1 MPSPRT
7 TVSFPALPAMALSL
21 VLALASSG
29 VGWWWSAASWWV
41 LPCATATGSLLT
53 WAGLAFW
60 ARSPGTEAGHAA
72 NLPRATAHLDDLQ
85 QQLMSAL
92 NGSEHSALQVI
103 DRINTIHRESTEQ
116 LARIRRTDHNG
127 QQLTRIMNE
136 KAMVDSQLGSILQ
149 MFVETQ
155 EKEIEANI
163 ERLRRLQEVKDLGTL
178 VEDIGQVA
186 RQTNFLSINAAIEAA
201 RAGEQGR
208 SFAVL
213 AAEIRQLANQV
224 GRVADDI
231 AQRIHKA
238 TDGIDEELARV
249 NAVSDRSTSSSNMR
263 QVIADISAM
272 QDRFTQSMDQL
283 RLQEVIAEVL
293 SGHEQIE
300 MHIADTLSQVG
311 SQDILRQQ
319 IECVQEALQQVRALD
334 GAPEREPA
342 ALQHY
347 MQAQRDRFAA
357 LTPQVQRG
365 ASSKVLSAA
374 DGPAIE
380 LFG

>member
-7 TVSFPALPAMALSL
+7 TVSIPALPALALTL

-29 VGWWWSAASWWV
+29 VGWWWSEASWWV
-41 LPCATATGSLLT
+41 LPCATASGALLT
-53 WAGLAFW
+53 WAGLRLW
-60 ARSPGTEAGHAA
+60 GHPSDNTGGRTDAS
-72 NLPRATAHLDDLQ
+72 PRATAHLNDLQ
-85 QQLMSAL
+85 RQLMDAL
-92 NGSEHSALQVI
+92 RGSEDSALQVI

-319 IECVQEALQQVRALD
+319 IECVQEALQQVQALD
-334 GAPEREPA
+334 GRAEQEPG

-357 LTPQVQRG
+357 LTPPVQRG
-365 ASSKVLSAA
+365 PASSAMAA
-374 DGPAIE
+374 TDGPAIE